1 MKNVPIKFK
10 MLIAVIPMFIVVVVA
25 TFIMSMN
32 MNSYFGKAEDVY
44 FEKLYKINS
53 SLINADRDF
62 YQAFLASTEQNAMKA
77 TGILTRVA
85 AQKNV
90 ETYNENSQQVLDN
103 VRAAVEIAKTNEN
116 LWTEIKASDGK
127 SFSEIYDQFEKDYA
141 TWKSTYDPANYVELG
156 QSDFEVSEFAF
167 KNARNG
173 LNSLQEITESW
184 AEDENSNLK
193 KGMTK
198 AITVVALPITAIS
211 VLIIVG
217 TIMLVHSISK
227 SVVGVTDDLRVLAT
241 NDLTREAPVVDGNDE
256 IGVMRRAFANM
267 QENLIGVVQT
277 LKSTSEDLSEAC
289 EVMETDTKGT
299 SESMININK
308 ASADLANAATSQ
320 AENVEA
326 ISGNVY
332 DLSQII
338 ERSARTAENLSSAS
352 RDINSVIKT
361 GNGTVEELTNINL
374 DSKREFE
381 GIFAAIDTIQ
391 ESADKIGEASSLIS
405 GIAAQTNLLSLNAS
419 IEAARAGEAGKGFAV
434 VADEI
439 RKLSDASAENVQII
453 NKLLDELQAST
464 RGATEKSD
472 AVKRFVKLQNESVD
486 KTRDSFADIVTSIN
500 AVDQAVSEIDS
511 INSELETKMSV
522 ITDKVSELS
531 AISEENAATA
541 EELAATSDV
550 VEENVHELSNTQ
562 NKVNDSVDELLG
574 IVNTFTV

>member
-1 MKNVPIKFK
+1 MKNIPIKVK
-10 MLIAVIPMFIVVVVA
+10 LLMSIIPMFVLV
-25 TFIMSMN
+25 TLGTLMMSFTM
-32 MNSYFGKAEDVY
+32 SAYFDKAEDLY
-44 FEKLYKINS
+44 YEKLYKINS

-62 YQAFLASTEQNAMKA
+62 YQAFLASTQQSSLKNSD
-77 TGILTRVA
+77 TLSSVN

-90 ETYNENSQQVLDN
+90 ESYNENAQQVYDN
-103 VRAAVEIAKTNEN
+103 VSAAVEIAKTNED
-116 LWTEIKASDGK
+116 LWTGTANEDGK
-127 SFSEIYDQFEKDYA
+127 TFSEVYSSFEKNYS
-141 TWKSTYDPANYVELG
+141 TWKAAYDPAKYEELTL
-156 QSDFEVSEFAF
+156 SDFDDSEIAF
-167 KNARNG
+167 KAARSDIDT
-173 LNSLQEITESW
+173 LEELTESW
-184 AEDENSNLK
+184 ADAQNEKLE
-193 KGMTK
+193 KGMGN
-198 AITVVALPITAIS
+198 AIMTVAAPVTIIS
-211 VLIIVG
+211 IILIIGAVFL
-217 TIMLVHSISK
+217 TNSIGNAVK
-227 SVVGVTDDLRVLAT
+227 GVTEDIRVLAT
-241 NDLTREAPVVDGNDE
+241 NDLTREAPVVNGNDE
-256 IGVMRRAFANM
+256 INVMRRAFANM
-267 QENLIGVVQT
+267 QQNLIGVVQT
-277 LKSTSEDLSEAC
+277 LKDTSEGLSEAC

-338 ERSARTAENLSSAS
+338 ERSAQTADNLGTAS
-352 RDINSVIKT
+352 REINDVIRT
-361 GNGTVEELTNINL
+361 GNGTVEELTNINFE
-374 DSKREFE
+374 SKREFD

-453 NKLLDELQAST
+453 NSLLAELQAST

-486 KTRDSFADIVTSIN
+486 KTKESFDEIVASIN
-500 AVDQAVSEIDS
+500 AVDRAIVEIES
-511 INSELETKMSV
+511 INSELETKMGIIS
-522 ITDKVSELS
+522 DKVTELS

-550 VEENVHELSNTQ
+550 VEENVHELTNTQ
-562 NKVNDSVDELLG
+562 GKVSDSVDELIG
-574 IVNTFTV
+574 IVNAFTL

>member
-1 MKNVPIKFK
+1 MKNVPIKVK
-10 MLIAVIPMFIVVVVA
+10 MLIAIIPMFILTTLA
-25 TFIMSMN
+25 TLAMSFTMN
-32 MNSYFGKAEDVY
+32 TYFNKSEDLY

-62 YQAFLASTEQNAMKA
+62 YQAFLASTQQSHLKDSETLSDVN
-77 TGILTRVA
+77 

-90 ETYNENSQQVLDN
+90 ETYNENAQQVLDN
-103 VRAAVEIAKTNEN
+103 VHAAVEIAKTNES
-116 LWTEIKASDGK
+116 LWTETKSEDGATFSSVYDDFEKNYAEWKKAYDPSKYIELTLND
-127 SFSEIYDQFEKDYA
+127 FDNSEI
-141 TWKSTYDPANYVELG
+141 
-156 QSDFEVSEFAF
+156 AF
-167 KNARNG
+167 KAARKNIDTLEG
-173 LNSLQEITESW
+173 LTETW
-184 AEDENSNLK
+184 AEDENKRLE
-193 KGMTK
+193 KGMGT
-198 AITVVALPITAIS
+198 AIMTVALPVTGIS
-211 VLIIVG
+211 IILIIMAVIIVNSVG
-217 TIMLVHSISK
+217 NGVK
-227 SVVGVTDDLRVLAT
+227 GVTEDLRVLAT
-241 NDLTREAPVVDGNDE
+241 NDLTREAPIVDGNDE

-267 QENLIGVVQT
+267 QGNLIGIVQI
-277 LKSTSEDLSEAC
+277 LKDTSEGLSEAC
-289 EVMETDTKGT
+289 EVMDTDTKGT

-308 ASADLANAATSQ
+308 ASADLAHAATSQ

-338 ERSARTAENLSSAS
+338 ERSARTAESLSSAS